1 MNLLP
6 KQAGNR
12 YPTSRYLVFA
22 VKSVSGQICGQKFFA
37 ETHGGEKARK
47 CEKNGDFA
55 SFRRS
60 AHEAV
65 TRSQTSRAT
74 SCATPRWVKNI
85 EFLRLFRKWSI
96 CGQKASAELHGG
108 DAEHHLFIVARMRE
122 NVKCEFADFL
132 QKRGVGGDVSLY
144 RSGSLQWGGE
154 CACGAERNNLTGW
167 GVRDIIQA
175 GIGIGVARLVAMVQ
189 ASVTWVRRRRDMGAL
204 RVGGGAETEGAHG
217 RTGDLSDSQRCGGN
231 SGGVCGDLRADCA
244 ADRAR
249 AECAAGGQ
257 GAFAGGAVRGVSLSS
272 GGQSLRQVGTGMG
285 GAAVFA
291 GGRGRCVPR

>member
-1 MNLLP
+1 M
-6 KQAGNR
+6 GDR
-12 YPTSRYLVFA
+12 YPTSRYSVFS
-22 VKSVSGQICGQKFFA
+22 VKSVSGQ
-37 ETHGGEKARK
+37 
-47 CEKNGDFA
+47 
-55 SFRRS
+55 
-60 AHEAV
+60 
-65 TRSQTSRAT
+65 
-74 SCATPRWVKNI
+74 
-85 EFLRLFRKWSI
+85 I

-108 DAEHHLFIVARMRE
+108 DAEHHLFIVARMRG

-132 QKRGVGGDVSLY
+132 QKRGVGGGGSLY
-144 RSGSLQWGGE
+144 RSGSLQWRGE
-154 CACGAERNNLTGW
+154 CACGAERNNLTER

-272 GGQSLRQVGTGMG
+272 AAGWYRDGRRSGFCWRTRALRSAMRRT
-285 GAAVFA
+285 
-291 GGRGRCVPR
+291 